1 MSLDIR
7 SASPAD
13 PVVYDD
19 IRLQPNWRE
28 RVIVVV
34 AASLAVLTLDKRLAR
49 FPLGVQR
56 IEVLFETFFGGFSR
70 IYRASSK
77 WVPTS
82 FHWTPASL
90 AP

>member
-7 SASPAD
+7 SASPVD

-34 AASLAVLTLDKRLAR
+34 AASLAVLTIA
-49 FPLGVQR
+49 
-56 IEVLFETFFGGFSR
+56 IIAVLMGMT
-70 IYRASSK
+70 
-77 WVPTS
+77 
-82 FHWTPASL
+82 
-90 AP
+90 